1 MSIGD
6 TSIAAPGPAPRAA
19 PRATAGRQ
27 DAAERAAWLFHPL
40 VDFLCLGGGSLIVMT
55 LLLTMEPSRELM
67 IGVAATA
74 LLLANVLNHP
84 HFANSYQIFYRNFRR
99 KLLGPDYGPV
109 LRLRY
114 FVAGLLVPAAL
125 IGFFA
130 VSLQRGDARMLGL
143 GGNLMLFLVG
153 WHYVKQGYGMLI
165 VDSVLKR
172 RFFAPH
178 EKKILLANAYAC
190 WILYWLLAN
199 WLVSEH
205 ALQGLTYYSFAVPA
219 GLVYAAMAAAGA
231 TGAAALAVLARECA
245 KEGAK
250 APINGVVAYL
260 VTLYLWVLF
269 GRLDPLLLLLVPAFH
284 SLQYLVV
291 VWRFQLN
298 YESSRADAAERPGE
312 GRLARFAPPTAALRF
327 AAFVTIGVA
336 LGYVGFWG
344 AHGWLASLVPYDQ
357 DVFGASLYLFVF
369 WIFINVHHYFLDNVM
384 WRRENPDTGRY
395 LFAHG

>member
-231 TGAAALAVLARECA
+231 TGAAALAVLARKCA

-336 LGYVGFWG
+336 LGYVSFWG
-344 AHGWLASLVPYDQ
+344 APGWLASLVPYDQ

>member
-231 TGAAALAVLARECA
+231 TGAAALAVLARKCA

-344 AHGWLASLVPYDQ
+344 APQWLASLVPYDQ